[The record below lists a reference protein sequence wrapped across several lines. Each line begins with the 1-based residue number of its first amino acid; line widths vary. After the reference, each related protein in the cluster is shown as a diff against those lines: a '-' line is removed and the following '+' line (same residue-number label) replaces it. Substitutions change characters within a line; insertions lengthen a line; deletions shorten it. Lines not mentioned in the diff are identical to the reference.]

1 MRIAIAEDENAY
13 AEKLKE
19 YLRQYAQDYG
29 QALETACY
37 SDGVS
42 FLDSFRG
49 QFDLILLD
57 ISMPLMDGMETARR
71 IRTTDPDVVILFV
84 TEVMRNS
91 GQALPKHVFYEDNL
105 MVCRTL
111 PDVQRLVYQNIDLYR
126 YWIGRPDQS
135 VQQSIMSKRYHHQIL
150 VTEKCFTGFHLDS
163 VCPRQLRRYMQHELF
178 MMFGISILFTRLN
191 RTAESDAAL
200 NSMWETC
207 FAFDPKWARHFR
219 RHTPLC
225 LLCLPGTFGQRFS
238 RLIYRLANKVV
249 RFNGEITEGDSI
261 CNRSCT
267 GGRIS

>member
-1 MRIAIAEDENAY
+1 MLIAIAEDENAY

-19 YLRQYAQDYG
+19 YLRQYAQDY
-29 QALETACY
+29 
-37 SDGVS
+37 
-42 FLDSFRG
+42 
-49 QFDLILLD
+49 
-57 ISMPLMDGMETARR
+57 
-71 IRTTDPDVVILFV
+71 
-84 TEVMRNS
+84 

-200 NSMWETC
+200 NRMWETC

-238 RLIYRLANKVV
+238 GLIYRLANKVV

-267 GGRIS
+267 GGRISWRSTRSSPGGFGRAACLFWSAI